1 MKAIFIAFNQA
12 YNDEIVDL
20 LERHGQRGFTRWND
34 ILGRGGVDGEPH
46 YGNHAWPVQ
55 NMAILT
61 VVEDEA
67 VEPIMAISPRR
78 TRLRRTWAFAPLSG
92 TSLRN
97 TEYQGLCCCGNAAA
111 RPLPEGHLPLMLP
124 RVAQLPQQHSPWRL

>member
-12 YNDEIVDL
+12 YNDEIVEL

-61 VVEDEA
+61 IVEDEM
-67 VEPIMAISPRR
+67 VDPILADIAETDRVSQDLG
-78 TRLRRTWAFAPLSG
+78 LRAFVWDIVG
-92 TSLRN
+92 K
-97 TEYQGLCCCGNAAA
+97 Y
-111 RPLPEGHLPLMLP
+111 
-124 RVAQLPQQHSPWRL
+124 

>member
-46 YGNHAWPVQ
+46 YGSHAWPVQ
-55 NMAILT
+55 NMAMLT

-67 VEPIMAISPRR
+67 VGPILKDVAETDRRSPDLG
-78 TRLRRTWAFAPLSG
+78 LRAFVWAV
-92 TSLRN
+92 
-97 TEYQGLCCCGNAAA
+97 EA
-111 RPLPEGHLPLMLP
+111 RY
-124 RVAQLPQQHSPWRL
+124 

>member
-12 YNDEIVDL
+12 YNDEIVEL

-46 YGNHAWPVQ
+46 YGSHAWPVQ

-61 VVEDEA
+61 IVEDEMVA
-67 VEPIMAISPRR
+67 PILADIAETDHASQDLG
-78 TRLRRTWAFAPLSG
+78 LRAFVWDIVG
-92 TSLRN
+92 K
-97 TEYQGLCCCGNAAA
+97 Y
-111 RPLPEGHLPLMLP
+111 
-124 RVAQLPQQHSPWRL
+124 